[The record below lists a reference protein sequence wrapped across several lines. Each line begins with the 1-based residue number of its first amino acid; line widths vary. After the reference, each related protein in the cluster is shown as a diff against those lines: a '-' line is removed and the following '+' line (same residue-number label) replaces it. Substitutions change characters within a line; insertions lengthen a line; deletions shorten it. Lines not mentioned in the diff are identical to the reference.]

1 MQGLGAFTLALRC
14 MSARYNTK
22 CSLKKTSVRE
32 GGEGALVE
40 SDQGTSGI
48 PWMNRNRLR
57 RVFCAGSS
65 VGCDT
70 VREGVR

>member
-1 MQGLGAFTLALRC
+1 MYVG
-14 MSARYNTK
+14 
-22 CSLKKTSVRE
+22 SLQHKMFVKENVGSRR
-32 GGEGALVE
+32 GEGAIVE